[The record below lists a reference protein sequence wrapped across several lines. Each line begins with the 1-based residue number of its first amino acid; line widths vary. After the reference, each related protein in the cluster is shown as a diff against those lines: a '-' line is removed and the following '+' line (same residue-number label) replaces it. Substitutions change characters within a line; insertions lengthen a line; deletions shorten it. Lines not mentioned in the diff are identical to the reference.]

1 MGADRLGAKGPTCGT
16 ELHIRTGAGKRERL
30 RTTRGVV
37 GHGHGACQRAF
48 GLGLEGHGDRA
59 TGPWIHSRAAS
70 VRLSEWTGCSDAPN
84 SQNPEAGVGQRRILS
99 PAGRKDRL
107 VRKSQAAVTFSPTSL
122 TYPEAGVGQRRIL
135 SPAGRKD
142 RLVRKS
148 QAGWRE
154 RHGRRYAHARERSE
168 ERRVGKE
175 CRSRW

>member
-70 VRLSEWTGCSDAPN
+70 VRLRD
-84 SQNPEAGVGQRRILS
+84 
-99 PAGRKDRL
+99 
-107 VRKSQAAVTFSPTSL
+107 RKSTRLNSSHLGISYAVFCLKKTK
-122 TYPEAGVGQRRIL
+122 II
-135 SPAGRKD
+135 
-142 RLVRKS
+142 
-148 QAGWRE
+148 
-154 RHGRRYAHARERSE
+154 
-168 ERRVGKE
+168 
-175 CRSRW
+175 

>member
-70 VRLSEWTGCSDAPN
+70 VRLSEWTGRSDAPDG
-84 SQNPEAGVGQRRILS
+84 QNAKASVRQRHILS
-99 PAGRKDRL
+99 RAGRKDRL
-107 VRKSQAAVTFSPTSL
+107 VRKSH
-122 TYPEAGVGQRRIL
+122 AGG
-135 SPAGRKD
+135 
-142 RLVRKS
+142 
-148 QAGWRE
+148 RE
-154 RHGRRYAHARERSE
+154 RHGRRYAHARERKST
-168 ERRVGKE
+168 RLNSSHLVI
-175 CRSRW
+175 SYAV